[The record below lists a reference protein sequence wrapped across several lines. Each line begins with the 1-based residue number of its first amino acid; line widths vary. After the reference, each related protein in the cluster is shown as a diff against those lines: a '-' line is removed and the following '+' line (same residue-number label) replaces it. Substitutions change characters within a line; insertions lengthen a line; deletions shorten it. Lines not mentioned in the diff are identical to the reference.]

1 MTKPIFSIIYH
12 QYRLSHNLSMN
23 EYVICDIIYHLS
35 NNKNST
41 VSGWCFASKQHL
53 GDMIGLSKRAII
65 DMLKRLLEADFLEIN
80 ETNTQLLRT
89 TKKWDEVYLT
99 KNLQFGEETS
109 QIMQKRLE
117 NKLTNDL
124 QNGEETSPTMQNL
137 HLPEQNLHQDSN
149 LDTENDS
156 AEFAQSVKKLHKI
169 GEETSPYIYSY
180 KDIKSNV
187 YNSLKEKENF
197 EKKSEKFFLNGKW
210 HFLSILNGSQKF
222 NEMRVHLKEFDNMIF
237 STRCLEEVSISEYSD
252 ENNMIFAEKFIN
264 DSILKIGCD
273 QIRTKEQMEVL
284 SKSIVKSIVSTQI
297 CINWSEMTLA
307 TEIAMRG
314 LNHPCFD
321 EIEEFSNP
329 TGAYNLQYF
338 IKVLKMYI
346 VFRNNLDRMISNIA
360 SGLVPYKIG
369 F

>member
-1 MTKPIFSIIYH
+1 MEKNFKYSININQFAVVKHGLKLDLIDCALFDYLKDFAHCDKISKTFSDGKSYFYIKWNKIVDDMPMLGINTRKGIIA
-12 QYRLSHNLSMN
+12 RINNL
-23 EYVICDIIYHLS
+23 ID
-35 NNKNST
+35 
-41 VSGWCFASKQHL
+41 SK
-53 GDMIGLSKRAII
+53 
-65 DMLKRLLEADFLEIN
+65 LLERHPDN
-80 ETNTQLLRT
+80 QTNGQSMFC
-89 TKKWDEVYLT
+89 
-99 KNLQFGEETS
+99 FGENYLKMVAFSYIPVT
-109 QIMQKRLE
+109 QNTDPVTE
-117 NKLTNDL
+117 NTIPDTIKLQDTVINDDFEPKIPVT
-124 QNGEETSPTMQNL
+124 QNTDLSPTGNTPVTDGY
-137 HLPEQNLHQDSN
+137 HYNSIN
-149 LDTENDS
+149 YNS
-156 AEFAQSVKKLHKI
+156 
-169 GEETSPYIYSY
+169 
-180 KDIKSNV
+180 IKSNV
-187 YNSLKEKENF
+187 YNSLKEKEKF
-197 EKKSEKFFLNGKW
+197 EKKSEKYILNNKW
-210 HFLSILNGSQKF
+210 HFLSVLNGSAKF
-222 NEMRVHLKEFDNMIF
+222 NEMRVHLKEFDNIIF
-237 STRCLEEVSISEYSD
+237 STRCLDEVSISEYSD
-252 ENNMIFAEKFIN
+252 EHNMIFAEKFIN